1 MNATPPSP
9 ESQDT
14 SRRPGTW
21 IAGLIVA
28 EVTIAL
34 LYGGC
39 LLLLGTT
46 GGHRGARALAV
57 PSMFLAPAFGGLAA
71 SYVWRCSKPT
81 IVTTLVDA
89 LSITLFALL
98 IAVII
103 AHEGMI
109 CLVILAPLFYCSVL
123 AGALVGRIAFKTDR
137 TRFYLSLLPLL
148 ALLVPGEVLTR
159 ADREDVITDELLIH
173 APASKVWPELTS
185 FPQIPSAPRFWLF
198 RMGLPYPMATTS
210 AGDFIGAKRECIFH
224 HGAIFRERVIELEPQ
239 RKLTFEIIESPP
251 DPELI
256 GHLTP
261 HRGQFVLQAN
271 PDGTTTLTGSTWY
284 TLHVRPRWYFDLWTQ
299 HIFRAVHLR
308 VMEDIRRRAES
319 SPPLKSS
326 Q

>member
-173 APASKVWPELTS
+173 APASKVWTELTS
-185 FPQIPSAPRFWLF
+185 FPQIPSAPRFW
-198 RMGLPYPMATTS
+198 RP
-210 AGDFIGAKRECIFH
+210 H
-224 HGAIFRERVIELEPQ
+224 HA
-239 RKLTFEIIESPP
+239 
-251 DPELI
+251 
-256 GHLTP
+256 
-261 HRGQFVLQAN
+261 
-271 PDGTTTLTGSTWY
+271 
-284 TLHVRPRWYFDLWTQ
+284 
-299 HIFRAVHLR
+299 
-308 VMEDIRRRAES
+308 
-319 SPPLKSS
+319 SS
-326 Q
+326 QAPASHPPRATPPSSRRDHTASATRSANAHKRRQINAFAPFISSQPPHPRPSAAIA